1 LGRLVRRIALGLV
14 LVAGVLAIYA
24 YQKVTTLEHESV
36 TPDVSVIFGLGGNV
50 GVLRTDR
57 GSVIVDTMTFRTQGD
72 RIRELAEQLTGREV
86 AVILN
91 THYHRDH
98 THGNPAFPPGT
109 RIVSTQRT
117 RELLESFDGASWTG
131 AAAGTLPNETFSG
144 ASHEIAIGGK
154 TVRALYLGRGHTS
167 GDMAVL
173 FVEDRV
179 LHLGDLF
186 FSNRYPSVDLE
197 AGGSVREWIG
207 TLDRALALDGYD
219 RVIPGHGPVSDREG
233 VRRFRAFLAEVWDQA
248 QAAAREHRSLADTLR
263 TVRLTKD
270 VGYQVISIPLVVRLD
285 RDYIVRRAWE
295 EATGAVKPRGPAAQ
309 PVGAEQGA
317 SQ

>member
-1 LGRLVRRIALGLV
+1 MRRTLGRLALVVIALV
-14 LVAGVLAIYA
+14 GVGAIALYR
-24 YQKVTTLEHESV
+24 KVETLDVERV
-36 TPDVSVIFGLGGNV
+36 TDDVHVIFGLGGNV
-50 GVLRTDR
+50 GVLATQR
-57 GSVIVDTMTFRTQGD
+57 GAVIVDTMTFRSQGAG
-72 RIRELAEQLTGREV
+72 IREIAEKIGGGPVQAL
-86 AVILN
+86 IN